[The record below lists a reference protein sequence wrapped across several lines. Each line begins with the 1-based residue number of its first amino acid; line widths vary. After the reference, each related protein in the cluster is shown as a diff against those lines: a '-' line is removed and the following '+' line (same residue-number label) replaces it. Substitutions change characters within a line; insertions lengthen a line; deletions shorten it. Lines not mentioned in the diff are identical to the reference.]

1 MTHEHPTHTE
11 DLVRL
16 RRIEGQV
23 RGIQKMI
30 EDGRYCV
37 DILTQLRSISG
48 ALARVQENI
57 LDRHLHS
64 CVRDSLAGPD
74 RSDQTRKIEEIIDL
88 LSKFRRIGN

>member
-1 MTHEHPTHTE
+1 MNQHPPSHGQE
-11 DLVRL
+11 LVRL

-23 RGIQKMI
+23 RGIQQMI

-64 CVRDSLAGPD
+64 CVQASLSGSDGPD
-74 RSDQTRKIEEIIDL
+74 RTRKVEEIIDL
-88 LSKFRRIGN
+88 LSKFRRSGS